1 VLIFD
6 EQNEITGHRINK
18 SITQREKDGQ
28 YRVASYEQEQKYQ
41 TNEYQGS
48 QDLSNLKSFITKKFE
63 KLDQQMLVLCEMQ
76 KQNQEIVRR
85 CLQ

>member
-1 VLIFD
+1 MLIFD
-6 EQNEITGHRINK
+6 EPNEITGHQINK

-28 YRVASYEQEQKYQ
+28 YRAASYEQEQKYQ

-63 KLDQQMLVLCEMQ
+63 KLDQQMMVLCEMQ
-76 KQNQEIVRR
+76 KQNQEMVRR
-85 CLQ
+85 S